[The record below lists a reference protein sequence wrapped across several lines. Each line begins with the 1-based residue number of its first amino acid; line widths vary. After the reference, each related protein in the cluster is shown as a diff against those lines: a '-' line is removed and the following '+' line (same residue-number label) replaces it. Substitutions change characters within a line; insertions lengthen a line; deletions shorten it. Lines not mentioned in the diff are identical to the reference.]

1 MMRVPCFRALFE
13 NLMTTQAFTI
23 QNKLG
28 IHARPAA
35 QFVRTTSRYKSDVS
49 VEREGEVVDG
59 KSIMGMMMLAVGYGM
74 QIVVTADGPD
84 EADMM
89 EALKELIERKFDED

>member
-1 MMRVPCFRALFE
+1 MM
-13 NLMTTQAFTI
+13 TKAFTI

-35 QFVRTTSRYKSDVS
+35 QFVRTASRYKSDVS
-49 VEREGEVVDG
+49 VEKDGEMVDG

-74 QIVVTADGPD
+74 QIVVTVDGPD
-84 EADMM
+84 EADLMK
-89 EALKELIERKFDED
+89 ALEDLIERKFDED